1 MKMIPQHQMNP
12 VSFLRDSISLTM
24 TKAGESN
31 DVESAQSDFL
41 NFSLSHDGNL
51 RSSKVPFA
59 WKLHSMLEDVEKS
72 GIEHVV
78 SWVDS
83 GRAFKVHNLDEFVE
97 KIIPFYFRQ
106 SKWKSFQRQLYFYGY
121 TRTQSGAYQHS
132 EFVKGC
138 KTLTLSMK
146 PKKIRHSQ
154 VKKQGASRN
163 KSSTTGTQNSDPN
176 TCSNEMSDRMT
187 RIDKIMVN
195 RLHDASVLGSSE
207 LCDGDRVF
215 VFGRSC
221 FHYMFDNSRYV

>member
-1 MKMIPQHQMNP
+1 
-12 VSFLRDSISLTM
+12 M

-31 DVESAQSDFL
+31 DVESAQNALLD
-41 NFSLSHDGNL
+41 FSLRHDGNL
-51 RSSKVPFA
+51 RSSKIPFA

-121 TRTQSGAYQHS
+121 TRTQSGAYQHPK
-132 EFVKGC
+132 FVKRC
-138 KTLTLSMK
+138 KTLSLSMK

-154 VKKQGASRN
+154 VKKQDASRN
-163 KSSTTGTQNSDPN
+163 ESSTSGFENSDSN
-176 TCSNEMSDRMT
+176 TCSEEMSDWLT

-195 RLHDASVLGSSE
+195 GIHDPSVLGSSE

-215 VFGRSC
+215 VFGGRC
-221 FHYMFDNSRYV
+221 FHYLFHNSRYL